1 MDWTSCDRYFA
12 AIMAETFPNRIY
24 QHAAVTD
31 RLTNTTTIST
41 LPTIWDRLAT
51 RGLRGRYYYSDVPFL
66 ALWGSRYAS
75 IGRSY
80 AQFLADCETGGL
92 PEVSFVEPRFLGEEQ
107 GVSGDDHPHGDIRAG
122 ERFLYRTYR
131 AITTSPAWPR
141 TLLVINFDEWGGFF
155 DDVAP
160 AQAPDVDPAYRLRG
174 FRTPALVIS
183 PFARR
188 SFVPHD
194 VYDHTSILRLIEWRW
209 GLNPLGSRP
218 QGAKPG
224 RGSRAL
230 VAERRRSGLPG
241 SASAR
246 RDPLCRACSQ
256 PGSRARGPRTAGAWL
271 RLADLR
277 LGPLL
282 LRRSI
287 RIPRQ
292 PVVRELLPVGAKVH
306 EGVVLRPDLRVAVER
321 AEPDRDLVPLRPVA
335 AEEARSTDRAEDFR
349 RATVGSVDP
358 EQLLPREQP
367 ELPAGDAAL
376 RQAEGAGVLAAA
388 RAVTVARPTER
399 QLDLEANAAAEAA
412 PLQETGTRWP
422 LWHAQ

>member
-80 AQFLADCETGGL
+80 AQFLADCETGRL

-122 ERFLYRTYR
+122 QSFLYRTYR
-131 AITTSPAWPR
+131 AITTIPAWPR

-155 DDVAP
+155 DHAAP
-160 AQAPDVDPAYRLRG
+160 AQAPGVDPAYRLRG

-209 GLNPLGSRP
+209 GLNPLSVRDRKARNLAEVLELSSPNLAAPDYQVPPVLAGTPCVAPAPS
-218 QGAKPG
+218 QG
-224 RGSRAL
+224 
-230 VAERRRSGLPG
+230 VE
-241 SASAR
+241 
-246 RDPLCRACSQ
+246 
-256 PGSRARGPRTAGAWL
+256 
-271 RLADLR
+271 LADL
-277 LGPLL
+277 
-282 LRRSI
+282 
-287 RIPRQ
+287 
-292 PVVRELLPVGAKVH
+292 
-306 EGVVLRPDLRVAVER
+306 
-321 AEPDRDLVPLRPVA
+321 
-335 AEEARSTDRAEDFR
+335 
-349 RATVGSVDP
+349 
-358 EQLLPREQP
+358 
-367 ELPAGDAAL
+367 
-376 RQAEGAGVLAAA
+376 
-388 RAVTVARPTER
+388 
-399 QLDLEANAAAEAA
+399 A
-412 PLQETGTRWP
+412 PLARGYGWP
-422 LWHAQ
+422 IYG